1 MAAVLP
7 QTILWKFKR
16 LYPAASA
23 VKPPPRQAAGR
34 CRQCG
39 TVWCEQRNRKLKI
52 ETNMNF
58 RAIIFMFFCT
68 FTIMLNAQS
77 EYLIES
83 ENDLFWQPNVEIKFS
98 HYQAKTDSACLKY
111 YEKYGLQMSSNIGIR
126 GVVDIPKTHLSK
138 SIRKR
143 KGFDK
148 SYLAP
153 VFCKNCSC
161 KLSEDS
167 LTLKVDQ
174 LLFDVAEICVRGT
187 RKELFER
194 QSEMN
199 INNVNTMFFTT
210 VKNSWDEKMQS
221 FFGSI
226 LREILIEK
234 KEEAY
239 AEWRQTVD
247 ELLQQTE
254 NFATQPQDCYRFVL
268 GEPIEKNYVKAEW
281 ITGDLRNRNEK

>member
-1 MAAVLP
+1 MVFGSIANNETENL
-7 QTILWKFKR
+7 
-16 LYPAASA
+16 
-23 VKPPPRQAAGR
+23 
-34 CRQCG
+34 
-39 TVWCEQRNRKLKI
+39 KLKI

-58 RAIIFMFFCT
+58 RAIIFLVFCA
-68 FTIMLNAQS
+68 FTITLNAQS

-83 ENDLFWQPNVEIKFS
+83 ENDLFWQPNVKINFS
-98 HYQAKTDSACLKY
+98 HYQAETDSACLKY
-111 YEKYGLQMSSNIGIR
+111 YERYGLQMASSVGIR
-126 GVVDIPKTHLSK
+126 GVVDIPQAHLSRN
-138 SIRKR
+138 IRR
-143 KGFDK
+143 RRGVDK

-167 LTLKVDQ
+167 LILKVDQ
-174 LLFDVAEICVRGT
+174 LLFDVAEICARGA
-187 RKELFER
+187 RKELFEM
-194 QSEMN
+194 QGEMKT
-199 INNVNTMFFTT
+199 NNVNTMFFTT

-221 FFGSI
+221 FFGPI

-234 KEEAY
+234 KEGAY

-268 GEPIEKNYVKAEW
+268 GKPIERNYVQAEQ
-281 ITGDLRNRNEK
+281 IMGDLRNRNER